1 MFWRLVFSPVT
12 FLRKTRSIASLRWR
26 TRFRG
31 AIFRLFLFQ
40 IGTLSEA
47 GLWGSN
53 FLAVR
58 PISGAQAHD
67 QSGADVIAGLVGATG
82 GRVLREGYAQVS
94 FLGARCWMY

>member
-1 MFWRLVFSPVT
+1 M
-12 FLRKTRSIASLRWR
+12 
-26 TRFRG
+26 
-31 AIFRLFLFQ
+31 
-40 IGTLSEA
+40 
-47 GLWGSN
+47 GSN

-58 PISGAQAHD
+58 PISGAQALD